1 MVVIESLEEEDPGGG
16 HVLHVHRL
24 QKNNMCVQVYFPFLQ
39 CNPPLS
45 PLFVARKLSKVC
57 LKPCV
62 C

>member
-1 MVVIESLEEEDPGGG
+1 MVVMESQEEEPGGV

-24 QKNNMCVQVYFPFLQ
+24 QKHNMYVQVYFPFLQ

-45 PLFVARKLSKVC
+45 PLFVALKLSKVC